1 MSIPAPNP
9 RYTAAPSLLI
19 FYSDQSFQAEDTV
32 DHLHE
37 ESYPDL
43 PQNTSMASVPRPS
56 LDYLSVLDDD
66 YYDIPGLQ
74 SVSNL
79 SSEAYFSESDSES
92 DDDISRLGRY
102 IRGETSSA
110 YEELTEHGEVQH
122 GEDEEA
128 TMMQEIADRGPEEV
142 IEAGPRFVLETD
154 EPQIPI
160 MDYEIPASDDE
171 TDRRRVTNPPFLTDG
186 RGRVVW
192 SSGGEIVEPMSSEP
206 YPSAERAGENNT
218 RGESQVKWNGLV
230 GS

>member
-1 MSIPAPNP
+1 M
-9 RYTAAPSLLI
+9 
-19 FYSDQSFQAEDTV
+19 

-154 EPQIPI
+154 EPQISI